1 MKTFYDNSPPSL
13 DIDVRRC
20 KCKDESYMKKKT
32 LEKSFSFIL
41 SDFFVSEINVMIQM
55 NKF

>member
-32 LEKSFSFIL
+32 LEKSFSFVL